1 MTLGAHPAPPTA
13 PANDRRRQQE
23 TAIMLEVP
31 DTVERQADGPRQTFL
46 DEVRRAI
53 PGDSRLETCI
63 QCGTCGGSCPSAA
76 DMDHSPRQIFALIRA
91 GGRDRVLSS
100 NTPWMCVSCYLC
112 AVRCPQDI
120 HIPDVMYAL
129 KAMST
134 RDRRTPGRTAPD
146 FSRTFI
152 TNIHRY
158 GRSFEVGLVA
168 RHYLRHYV
176 TRLPGMAPAGVGM
189 LAKGRMGLR
198 PHRIR
203 GAAGLRAILARAKD
217 LEAARASAGS
227 GGTRG

>member
-1 MTLGAHPAPPTA
+1 MLQAPPGAPAPGEA
-13 PANDRRRQQE
+13 A
-23 TAIMLEVP
+23 VP
-31 DTVERQADGPRQTFL
+31 PFL
-46 DEVRRAI
+46 DVVRRVV

-76 DMDHSPRQIFALIRA
+76 DMDHTPRQIFALIRA
-91 GGRDRVLSS
+91 DARDKVLGS

-134 RDRRTPGRTAPD
+134 RAGRTPGNVAPD
-146 FSRTFI
+146 FSRTFVN
-152 TNIHRY
+152 NIHRY

-168 RHYLRHYV
+168 RHYLRHYM
-176 TRLPGMAPAGVGM
+176 TRLPGMAPTGLWM
-189 LAKGRMGLR
+189 LTKGRMGLA

-203 GAAGLRAILARAKD
+203 GVAGLRAILARAGE
-217 LEAARASAGS
+217 LEAARASVDSGS
-227 GGTRG
+227 TRS